1 MDSLKESPI
10 MQTRSI
16 YKAVAP
22 QIQQIPKTFTK
33 QLREDIIGK
42 GRKGSQDEQYQIG
55 VLESNCGVKVEKI
68 NSYRVNVDTG
78 EIKKTAKRMALPDPS
93 LITEDFDGFYHPL
106 SESKKVF
113 AFSFKMLVEGG
124 GAQNRAIDLVFV
136 HLKACVLSIQKG
148 QSYFEMDG
156 SKVEIA
162 KYFFVLD
169 GTYVEQFHTRLNE
182 LVPEN
187 LKKFFFIGTLSEAMR
202 HLNDE
207 Q

>member
-1 MDSLKESPI
+1 
-10 MQTRSI
+10 
-16 YKAVAP
+16 
-22 QIQQIPKTFTK
+22 
-33 QLREDIIGK
+33 
-42 GRKGSQDEQYQIG
+42 
-55 VLESNCGVKVEKI
+55 
-68 NSYRVNVDTG
+68 
-78 EIKKTAKRMALPDPS
+78 
-93 LITEDFDGFYHPL
+93 L
-106 SESKKVF
+106 SEGKKVF
-113 AFSFKMLVEGG
+113 AFSFKILVEGG

-148 QSYFEMDG
+148 QLHFEMDG

-169 GTYVEQFHTRLNE
+169 GTYVEQFHARLND

-187 LKKFFFIGTLSEAMR
+187 LKKFFFIGTLSEATR

>member
-16 YKAVAP
+16 YKTDAP
-22 QIQQIPKTFTK
+22 QFQDIPETFTK
-33 QLREDIIGK
+33 QIREDIIGK
-42 GRKGSQDEQYQIG
+42 GRKGSQDEQYQVG
-55 VLESNCGVKVEKI
+55 ALESNCGVKVEKI

-78 EIKKTAKRMALPDPS
+78 EIRKTAKRMALPDPS
-93 LITEDFDGFYHPL
+93 LITEDFDGFHFL
-106 SESKKVF
+106 SERKKVF

-124 GAQNRAIDLVFV
+124 GAQNRATDLVFV

-169 GTYVEQFHTRLNE
+169 GTYVEQFHTRLND

-187 LKKFFFIGTLSEAMR
+187 LKKFFFIGTLAEATR